1 MTIGRSLSD
10 TFAGIAPGSVPGF
23 IVAQVVGA
31 IVAVILISLL
41 WPHAQETSEPSAAI
55 DIQPEDR

>member
-23 IVAQVVGA
+23 IVAQIAGA

-41 WPHAQETSEPSAAI
+41 WPRPETSEPSAAI